1 MASGNTLISFYP
13 TDGEPPAAN
22 YATLD
27 TRNIH
32 PVLDFDT
39 TTGET
44 IYFSGVMPQNYSDTT
59 GVTVYLH
66 WMATSATSG
75 TIGWLVAFERMGDGG
90 TDMNS
95 DSFASDQ
102 TVVAETV
109 DGTAGIMDVSSV
121 AVTKG
126 GNMDSVVAGDSFRL
140 RITRDV
146 ASDTAAGD
154 AELIAVEI
162 RET

>member
-1 MASGNTLISFYP
+1 MASGDTLAIF
-13 TDGEPPAAN
+13 TALDAEFPASN

-27 TRNIH
+27 TRNNH

-44 IYFSGVMPQNYSDTT
+44 AYFTAVMPKNYADTT
-59 GVTVYLH
+59 GVTVFLH
-66 WMATSATSG
+66 WAASSATSG
-75 TIGWLVAFERMGDGG
+75 TIGWLIAFERMGDGG
-90 TDMNS
+90 TDIDS

-102 TVVAETV
+102 TVAAETV
-109 DGTAGIMDVSSV
+109 DATSGIMDVSNV

-126 GNMDSVVAGDSFRL
+126 ANMDSVVAGDTFRL
-140 RITRDV
+140 RVTRDV
-146 ASDTAAGD
+146 ANDTATGD
-154 AELIAVEI
+154 AELIAIEI